1 MHGAGQSIEIELTST
16 TLQKIVVNH
25 GPPFQNRNPLQST
38 FAVPQVLANDTLSTV
53 ITRNPP
59 DKIRK

>member
-16 TLQKIVVNH
+16 TSRKIVVNR
-25 GPPFQNRNPLQST
+25 GPSFQNRNPSQST

-53 ITRNPP
+53 ITRNIP